1 MRSNNIFNEK
11 NLFWLLILLTI
22 GAFWFTHPF
31 MKYPFDMYKL
41 QLWIDDFY
49 LDPDKVPN
57 TGKLYW
63 IYAWAHFFRWLGI
76 GTEEIFERVYII
88 HRTQIIFIFFSLFY
102 LSYTLAEKLFR
113 QALTKI
119 HALYLAY
126 TSTLLW
132 FLFFATASVG
142 EHHVWIQWYSINY
155 QITLP
160 MVLLALALTIRIL
173 FDPLDTKK
181 RLLYFFLTLLL
192 LFLVGIV
199 HTMELIY
206 YLLYLITLLLL
217 FYRPVFAII
226 RRHPLLSLTIF
237 ILFSASMYYLVFYV
251 VPTFTHQKVTLIHYL
266 VNHDFTGL
274 KAKIIHDG
282 HMLLS
287 KFNRS
292 WASVHLLFPTSL
304 LLWALM
310 LLSQPFAHRLN
321 LPSFDRRFWFF
332 LVITS
337 LFAYIPLNLYT
348 AGVASTLTYLLVAY
362 RFYFSSLIFLAL
374 PFTTYYFLY
383 PFFKRKPGY
392 WVVVVF
398 FLEVAICFTLSKVT
412 DRYHHNFA
420 KNVASF
426 FQLFDER
433 ASGYQ
438 LSAKQ
443 RAQIGQILL
452 RYGPK
457 KTLADTK
464 IFTREDIAFVIRHV
478 YGYRNVYLPGH
489 WNGRHIDVNGYL
501 DAYQNYK
508 GKKILIP
515 VPPGFPEY
523 TPYH

>member
-1 MRSNNIFNEK
+1 
-11 NLFWLLILLTI
+11 
-22 GAFWFTHPF
+22 

-41 QLWIDDFY
+41 QLRLDHFLLHPDDLPHY
-49 LDPDKVPN
+49 
-57 TGKLYW
+57 GKHYW
-63 IYAWAHFFRWLGI
+63 IYAWAHLFRWLGI

-88 HRTQIIFIFFSLFY
+88 HRTQIIFTFFSLFY

-113 QALTKI
+113 QALTKT

-126 TSTLLW
+126 VATLLW

-155 QITLP
+155 QIALP

-181 RLLYFFLTLLL
+181 RLLYLCLTLFLL
-192 LFLVGIV
+192 LIVGVI

-206 YLLYLITLLLL
+206 YFLYLFTLLLL
-217 FYRPVFAII
+217 FYRPVFAIL
-226 RRHPLLSLTIF
+226 RRRPLLSLTVF
-237 ILFSASMYYLVFYV
+237 VLFGVSVYYLVFFV
-251 VPTFTHQKVTLIHYL
+251 VPTFTHRKILLIHYL
-266 VNHDFTGL
+266 ANHDFAGL
-274 KAKIIHDG
+274 KAKILRDG

-292 WASVHLLFPTSL
+292 WTSVHLLYPASL
-304 LLWALM
+304 LLWTLM
-310 LLSQPFAHRLN
+310 LLSRPFAHRLN

-332 LVITS
+332 LVVTS

-348 AGVASTLTYLLVAY
+348 AGVASSVTYLIVTY

-383 PFFKRKPGY
+383 PFFKRRPGY
-392 WVVVVF
+392 WIVAVF
-398 FLEVAICFTLSKVT
+398 VLEVAICVTLSKVT

-420 KNVASF
+420 KNVAAF

-443 RAQIGQILL
+443 RAQIGRILL
-452 RYGPK
+452 RYGSK
-457 KTLADTK
+457 KALADTK
-464 IFTREDIAFVIRHV
+464 IFAREDIAFVIRHV

-489 WNGRHIDVNGYL
+489 WNGRHINVNGYL
-501 DAYQNYK
+501 EAYRKYK
-508 GKKILIP
+508 GKKVLIP